1 MDSHIWIEKW
11 NNHYKTDDFVYGK
24 SPNRFF
30 KEEIDKLR
38 PLSILLPA
46 EGEGRN
52 AVYAAKNQ
60 WEVTA
65 FDISEEGKKKALQL
79 AKENDV
85 FVNYKV
91 GELPNL
97 DFDKASFDTIALI
110 YAHFP
115 PQIRSAYHQK
125 LITLLKKGGIVIFEG
140 FGKKHL
146 DYRKK
151 NPKIGGPAD
160 AESLFSLEEIQ
171 SDFAGFQFETLV
183 EQEVALSEGL
193 LHNGIGSVIRFIARK
208 Q

>member
-125 LITLLKKGGIVIFEG
+125 LITLLKKGGIIIFEG

-171 SDFAGFQFETLV
+171 SDFADFEFETLV

-193 LHNGIGSVIRFIARK
+193 LHNGIGSVIRFVARK

>member
-30 KEEIDKLR
+30 KEEIDRLR

-171 SDFAGFQFETLV
+171 SDFADFEFETLV
-183 EQEVALSEGL
+183 EQEVTLSEGL
-193 LHNGIGSVIRFIARK
+193 LHNGIGSVIRFVARK

>member
-30 KEEIDKLR
+30 KEEIDRLR

-60 WEVTA
+60 WQVTA

-171 SDFAGFQFETLV
+171 SDFADFEFETLV

-193 LHNGIGSVIRFIARK
+193 LHNGIGSVIRFVARK

>member
-30 KEEIDKLR
+30 KEEIDRLR

-97 DFDKASFDTIALI
+97 DFDKASFDVIALI

-171 SDFAGFQFETLV
+171 SDFADFEFETLV

-193 LHNGIGSVIRFIARK
+193 LHNGIGSVVRFVARK

>member
-30 KEEIDKLR
+30 KEEIDRLR

-125 LITLLKKGGIVIFEG
+125 LITLLKKGGIIIFEG
-140 FGKKHL
+140 FSKKHL

-171 SDFAGFQFETLV
+171 SDFADFEFETLV

-193 LHNGIGSVIRFIARK
+193 LHNGIGSVIRFVARK

>member
-52 AVYAAKNQ
+52 AVYAAKNHWQ
-60 WEVTA
+60 VTA

-97 DFDKASFDTIALI
+97 DFDKASFDAIALI

-125 LITLLKKGGIVIFEG
+125 LITLLKKGGIIIFEG

-171 SDFAGFQFETLV
+171 SDFADFKFETLV

-193 LHNGIGSVIRFIARK
+193 LHNGIGSVIRFVARK

>member
-1 MDSHIWIEKW
+1 MDSNIWIEKW

-30 KEEIDKLR
+30 KEEIDRLR

-60 WEVTA
+60 WQVTA

-97 DFDKASFDTIALI
+97 DFDKASFDVIALI

-171 SDFAGFQFETLV
+171 SDFADFEFETLV

-193 LHNGIGSVIRFIARK
+193 LHNGIGSVIRFVARK

>member
-1 MDSHIWIEKW
+1 MDSNIWIEKW

-30 KEEIDKLR
+30 KEEIDRLR
-38 PLSILLPA
+38 PFSILLPA

-52 AVYAAKNQ
+52 AVYAAKNHWQ
-60 WEVTA
+60 VTA

-97 DFDKASFDTIALI
+97 DFDKASFDAIALI

-125 LITLLKKGGIVIFEG
+125 LITLLKKGGVVIFEG

-171 SDFAGFQFETLV
+171 SDFADFEFETLV

-193 LHNGIGSVIRFIARK
+193 LHNGIGSVIRFVARK

>member
-1 MDSHIWIEKW
+1 MDSNIWIEKW

-30 KEEIDKLR
+30 KEEIDRLR

-52 AVYAAKNQ
+52 AVYAAKNHWQ
-60 WEVTA
+60 VTA

-97 DFDKASFDTIALI
+97 DFDKASFDAIALI

-171 SDFAGFQFETLV
+171 SDFADFEFETLV

-193 LHNGIGSVIRFIARK
+193 LHNGIGSVIRFVARK